1 MQRRH
6 VLRASCT
13 GAVLDQGSAQTLEQR
28 LDGAVAGCWIARLG
42 AVLASTLPKATD
54 DWPKMWLP
62 EAVDRA
68 WDTAAAACMAR
79 AERPEA
85 QLLAPA
91 VYESV
96 CSVLLLLVDELGA
109 VMPEARPQAA
119 KGPAG
124 NCVEEVVLKHWR
136 EVRRGPDPSQRDG
149 AWRWP
154 PCLRPGTSVQTGY
167 GGGGRVCGRLG
178 PRWGSCTAQ
187 DVQQLPQGIYAFPMS
202 MCTACQ

>member
-1 MQRRH
+1 
-6 VLRASCT
+6 LRAPCT
-13 GAVLDQGSAQTLEQR
+13 GAVLDQGSAQALEQR

-42 AVLASTLPKATD
+42 AVLARTLPKATD

-62 EAVDRA
+62 EAVDRG

-79 AERPEA
+79 AESHEV

-109 VMPEARPQAA
+109 VMPEAGPQAA
-119 KGPAG
+119 GGPAG

-136 EVRRGPDPSQRDG
+136 EVRCGPDPS
-149 AWRWP
+149 
-154 PCLRPGTSVQTGY
+154 
-167 GGGGRVCGRLG
+167 
-178 PRWGSCTAQ
+178 
-187 DVQQLPQGIYAFPMS
+187 
-202 MCTACQ
+202 